1 MAHTATVTAALCRCS
16 KITRIVDESRGRPRQ
31 KRARGRQAR
40 RHSRSMAVCVPCFSD
55 TQRGCVQDDE
65 RTVLAL
71 PAPAPVDTP
80 SPTAGRLPSGEKAQ
94 HRAIVSRIQDR
105 TGRLASQS
113 QMTTALS
120 SPHVAMCDCDGCGAR
135 PQSRRSA
142 WPAATGWPSC
152 KARPSVAAASKIS
165 PPAVVTA
172 KRSRA
177 ASQQT
182 ASTQDRGRECSR
194 VDT

>member
-1 MAHTATVTAALCRCS
+1 MSRTTNAPSLRCR
-16 KITRIVDESRGRPRQ
+16 RPR
-31 KRARGRQAR
+31 
-40 RHSRSMAVCVPCFSD
+40 RSTP
-55 TQRGCVQDDE
+55 
-65 RTVLAL
+65 
-71 PAPAPVDTP
+71 P
-80 SPTAGRLPSGEKAQ
+80 SPTARCLPSGEKAQ

-172 KRSRA
+172 KRSLA

-182 ASTQDRGRECSR
+182 ASTHGSR
-194 VDT
+194 APSAAASILEPASRPSAVAVQSWM